1 MFFTFSTA
9 FTGQSGAK
17 AAHTPNLL
25 WFHRIA
31 QKKKGVENG
40 KKGGAGIFVYDS
52 DMADVILTS

>member
-1 MFFTFSTA
+1 VFFTFSTA

-31 QKKKGVENG
+31 QKKKELRIE
-40 KKGGAGIFVYDS
+40 KKGGAGIFVYYS
-52 DMADVILTS
+52 DMADVILKS